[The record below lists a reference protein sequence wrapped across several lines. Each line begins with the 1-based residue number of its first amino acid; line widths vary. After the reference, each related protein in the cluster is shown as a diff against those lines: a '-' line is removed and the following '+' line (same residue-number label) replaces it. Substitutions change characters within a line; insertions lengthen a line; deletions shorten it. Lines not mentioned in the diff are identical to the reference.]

1 MTACRVSIGS
11 RHQSEATVPRVVA
24 PERGFSLIEVMV
36 TIVIVSFGLL
46 GLAGMMFSSLTAGQV
61 SMSRSVAVNLSN
73 EMADRIRS
81 NWKAVKA
88 GAFDEVEKADYADQ
102 GTACSTACI
111 TGVCDPE
118 TQAALDVCLW
128 KKQIGKQLPGGLA
141 EIEAD
146 PANLSCA
153 TASAACS
160 FSVTVYWNESGYRE
174 TNADSAQFS
183 VAETSYSVLV
193 QP

>member
-1 MTACRVSIGS
+1 MIVCRKAFGSCQQSTVS
-11 RHQSEATVPRVVA
+11 ATPVVVR
-24 PERGFSLIEVMV
+24 ECGFSLIEVMV

-73 EMADRIRS
+73 EMADRIRA

-88 GAFDEVEKADYADQ
+88 GAFDDIAKTDYADQ
-102 GTACSTACI
+102 GTACSTTCM

-118 TQAALDVCLW
+118 TQAVLDICLW
-128 KKQIGKQLPGGLA
+128 KKQIGRQLPGGMA

-160 FSVTVYWNESGYRE
+160 FSVTVYWNESSYKE
-174 TNADSAQFS
+174 ANAANAQFEM
-183 VAETSYSVLV
+183 AQTSYSILV

>member
-1 MTACRVSIGS
+1 MIVRRVSIS
-11 RHQSEATVPRVVA
+11 SCYQSDASATRVVA
-24 PERGFSLIEVMV
+24 SERGFSLIEVMV

-73 EMADRIRS
+73 EMADRIRA

-88 GAFDEVEKADYADQ
+88 GAFDDIAKTDYADQ
-102 GTACSTACI
+102 GTACATTCM

-118 TQAALDVCLW
+118 TQAVLDVCLW

-153 TASAACS
+153 TASEACS
-160 FSVTVYWNESGYRE
+160 FSVTVYWNESGYKE
-174 TNADSAQFS
+174 ADADNAQFE
-183 VAETSYSVLV
+183 VAQTSYSILV

>member
-1 MTACRVSIGS
+1 MIVCGESLRSC
-11 RHQSEATVPRVVA
+11 HQSDASVARVVA
-24 PERGFSLIEVMV
+24 RECGFSLIEVMV

-88 GAFDEVEKADYADQ
+88 GKFNDVTEAHYADP
-102 GTACSTACI
+102 GTACSSACI

-118 TQAALDVCLW
+118 TQAELDKCLW
-128 KKQIGKQLPGGLA
+128 KKQVGKQLPGGLA
-141 EIEAD
+141 TIAVD
-146 PANLSCA
+146 ASNVSCV
-153 TASAACS
+153 TPSAACS
-160 FSVTVYWNESGYRE
+160 FNVTVSWNESGYRA
-174 TNADSAQFS
+174 ADADNAQFE
-183 VAETSYSVLV
+183 VAKTSYSILV

>member
-1 MTACRVSIGS
+1 MMSSREWVGRLGQSPAMDIKATA
-11 RHQSEATVPRVVA
+11 SEY
-24 PERGFSLIEVMV
+24 GFSLIEVMV
-36 TIVIVSFGLL
+36 TIVIMSFGLL
-46 GLAGMMFSSLTAGQV
+46 GLAGMMFSSVNAGQV

-88 GAFDEVEKADYADQ
+88 GAFDAVGKTDFADL
-102 GTACSTACI
+102 GTACSTACV

-118 TQAALDVCLW
+118 TQAALDICLW
-128 KKQIGKQLPGGLA
+128 KKQVGKQLPGGA
-141 EIEAD
+141 AD
-146 PANLSCA
+146 IVVDAANLSCA

-160 FSVTVYWNESGYRE
+160 FNVTVYWNESGYKGSD
-174 TNADSAQFS
+174 ADGAQFK
-183 VAETSYSVLV
+183 VAQTSYSMLV